1 MIMKQKKNF
10 LTFSSSTLNEIG
22 GIVAILIQRWLTSPP
37 IIIMILMTNNYV
49 NNEFYYESK
58 IKMRRIRPLC
68 FEIKIANNR
77 GENAMSLD
85 VTDFET
91 RGLT

>member
-37 IIIMILMTNNYV
+37 IIIMILMTNNYD
-49 NNEFYYESK
+49 NNDQ
-58 IKMRRIRPLC
+58 I
-68 FEIKIANNR
+68 
-77 GENAMSLD
+77 
-85 VTDFET
+85 
-91 RGLT
+91 